1 MRHDKLKRELELL
14 ILLTRNTDYTVQD
27 LCKALGVTTR
37 NLYYYLE
44 FLRDA
49 GFEVIKHGYYYRLGR
64 HSKFFMRL
72 REGIDFTENEA
83 VFIRRLL
90 ERADKNNP
98 LVPHLQAKLDRFYD
112 FHVTNDPQMLSR
124 SAHNVEKLI
133 DAIKFKSVVRLRDYS
148 SPHSCTVTDRF
159 VEPFEL
165 MNGNNDVRCY
175 EILSGMNKTFKV
187 ARMRDVEIVDA
198 AWGNEARH
206 RRVFT
211 DVFMFSG
218 EERFG
223 IDLLLGQLSCN
234 LFTEEYPQAANNLV
248 PASDSRWHLHLDVCS
263 YTGIGRFVLGLYDD
277 IEVLGD
283 TGFQRYLKAKI
294 HDFQTKSAH
303 SIQRLSTLRT

>member
-1 MRHDKLKRELELL
+1 MRHDKLGRELELI
-14 ILLTRNTDYTVQD
+14 ILLTRNADYTAQD
-27 LCKALGVTTR
+27 LCEKLGVTRR
-37 NLYYYLE
+37 NLYYYLD
-44 FLRDA
+44 FLRYA

-64 HSKFFMRL
+64 RSRFFTRL

-90 ERADKNNP
+90 ERADENNP
-98 LVPHLQAKLDRFYD
+98 LVPHLKAKLDRFYD
-112 FHVTNDPQMLSR
+112 FRITNDPHLQTRL
-124 SAHNVEKLI
+124 AHNVEKLI
-133 DAIKFKSVVRLRDYS
+133 DAIKFKSVVLLRNYS
-148 SPHSCTVTDRF
+148 SPHSHTVTDRF

-187 ARMRDVEIVDA
+187 ARMGDVEPVDA
-198 AWGNEARH
+198 TWGNEAKH

-218 EERFG
+218 EEQFG
-223 IDLLLGQLSCN
+223 IDLLLGQLSRN
-234 LFTEEYPQAANNLV
+234 LFAEEYPQAADCLT
-248 PASDSRWHLHLDVCS
+248 PAADSRWHLHIDVCS

-283 TGFQRYLKAKI
+283 AGFKAYLKAKI
-294 HDFQTKSAH
+294 NHFKDC
-303 SIQRLSTLRT
+303 